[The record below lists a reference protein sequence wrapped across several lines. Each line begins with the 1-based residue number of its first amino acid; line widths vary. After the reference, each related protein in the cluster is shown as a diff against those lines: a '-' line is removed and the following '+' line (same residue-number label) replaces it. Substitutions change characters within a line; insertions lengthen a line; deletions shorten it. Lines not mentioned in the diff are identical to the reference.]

1 MEENLES
8 YANLEENLKEYGK
21 DLADL
26 PQEDSYLLS
35 EVLKRKLQDKEISCL
50 EIGAGSGI
58 QLEVLE
64 SIGIK
69 KILGCDI
76 NRNAVAEC
84 KKKGFE
90 CLYSDL
96 FSNVK
101 GKFDI
106 IVFNPPY
113 LPEEET
119 EDMGSKLSTTGG
131 KKGSEIINRFLQQA
145 EGHLKEG
152 GEIILLT
159 SSLTQDVDWRDWERK
174 KLAEKKL
181 FFEKLFV
188 WELRKKNSC

>member
-1 MEENLES
+1 MSLI
-8 YANLEENLKEYGK
+8 Y
-21 DLADL
+21 L